1 MPIGTDERV
10 LVGHTGSDDA
20 GVYRISDDTALVLTV
35 DFFPPI
41 VDDPFDYGRIAATN
55 SLSDVYAMGGKPI
68 TALNISGFPENKLS
82 ADVLGEILRGGAETA
97 ARANCAIVGGHTVN
111 DAELKYGL
119 SVVGTVHP
127 DRIVTNAGARP
138 GDVLVLTKPLGSGVL
153 STALKKQKL
162 DRDTESALV
171 DVMTRLNDR
180 ASEEMLLHN
189 ASACTDITGYGLVGH
204 AYEMAQASDVSIHL
218 DSAVLPLIDG
228 ALWAARNGYLTG
240 GGSTNRV
247 FVSND
252 TEIAGGID
260 ENLLHIV
267 SDPQTAGGLLIA
279 ISESETPGLV
289 DAIRADCPGAAVVGR
304 CESRG
309 DKLIYIS

>member
-1 MPIGTDERV
+1 MPIGTNERV
-10 LVGHTGSDDA
+10 LVGYTGSDDA

-35 DFFPPI
+35 DFFTPI
-41 VDDPFDYGRIAATN
+41 VDDPFDFGRIAATN

-68 TALNISGFPENKLS
+68 TALNISAFPEDKLS
-82 ADVLGEILRGGAETA
+82 AEVLGEILRGGADTA

-111 DAELKYGL
+111 DPELKYGL

-127 DRIVTNAGARP
+127 DRVVTNAGARP
-138 GDVLVLTKPLGSGVL
+138 GDVLVLTKPLGTGVL

-162 DRDTESALV
+162 DADAVSTLV
-171 DVMTRLNDR
+171 EVMSRLNDR
-180 ASEEMLLHN
+180 ASEEMLIRN
-189 ASACTDITGYGLVGH
+189 TSACTDITGYGLVGH
-204 AYEMAQASDVSIHL
+204 AYEMAQASDVSIHF

-240 GGSTNRV
+240 GGAANRI
-247 FVSND
+247 FVAD
-252 TEIAGGID
+252 DAEIAGGID
-260 ENLLHIV
+260 ENLLHIAV
-267 SDPQTAGGLLIA
+267 DPQTAGGLLVA
-279 ISESETPGLV
+279 LSESETAGFLET
-289 DAIRADCPGAAVVGR
+289 IRADCPGAAVVGR